1 MSSSNLVLQQW
12 VFILIYQCGICFKT
26 PMLLGW
32 HLQTI
37 DELDHILTVVSFYYQ
52 LEAFLSRASQNK
64 SSCFLKKIKI
74 KIRRVVDVKS
84 FKKFVSLM
92 HGWLSLQLHF
102 VFNTTTSAFYEKLQ
116 KKYICFEFYVSIEHY
131 CDPLFSLLSLWS
143 VLETKASRASIHL
156 PFTVYNKQSCFPKY
170 RWLSKT
176 HLYHPNHAIAK
187 NNQMTFVGSAW

>member
-32 HLQTI
+32 HMQTI
-37 DELDHILTVVSFYYQ
+37 VELDHILTVVSFYYQ

-102 VFNTTTSAFYEKLQ
+102 VFNTTTSAFYEKFT
-116 KKYICFEFYVSIEHY
+116 KKIYLLWILCEHWALLWPSVQFMVTLVCFGDKSITCIHPSAFYSI
-131 CDPLFSLLSLWS
+131 
-143 VLETKASRASIHL
+143 
-156 PFTVYNKQSCFPKY
+156 
-170 RWLSKT
+170 
-176 HLYHPNHAIAK
+176 
-187 NNQMTFVGSAW
+187 